1 MRLPR
6 LPFAAAR
13 SLLLTY
19 LRPQKWWVA
28 ALGVL
33 LVGSIALQLVAPQ
46 VLRGFIDVATG
57 ATAAGKPSG
66 APARGPTA
74 PGTPPDSADPAAG
87 LTWRAGLFMAVAV
100 AQQLLAIGATYA
112 GERVG

>member
-13 SLLLTY
+13 SLLVTY

-33 LVGSIALQLVAPQ
+33 LVGSIALQLVAPE

-57 ATAAGKPSG
+57 SVP
-66 APARGPTA
+66 PASRLQ
-74 PGTPPDSADPAAG
+74 TPPPPALHPSPPTPRRG
-87 LTWRAGLFMAVAV
+87 
-100 AQQLLAIGATYA
+100 
-112 GERVG
+112 

>member
-13 SLLLTY
+13 SLLVTY

-57 ATAAGKPSG
+57 SVPTGQPAG
-66 APARGPTA
+66 APARGPAT
-74 PGTPPDSADPAAG
+74 PSTPPTPPTPRRG
-87 LTWRAGLFMAVAV
+87 
-100 AQQLLAIGATYA
+100 
-112 GERVG
+112 